1 MELKFIQKI
10 EIVNNIYSENKL
22 LSYGLIRFHVQICWL
37 YRFVREGLGLCRLF
51 LEKPWL
57 YNTIELIKITL
68 YSIIGH
74 WKKINLLIP
83 FTIFFYIFSL
93 YLCVCVFAFCGF
105 ISGGF
110 FCVFSFLVF
119 WSIVG
124 LIRLKLSMPILWFMT
139 FLWIFFDPFWC
150 NNRINPRQN
159 RDTSIDLLQKVRLIN
174 QAQSPK

>member
-37 YRFVREGLGLCRLF
+37 YRFVREVLGLCRLF

-68 YSIIGH
+68 NSIIGH

-83 FTIFFYIFSL
+83 FTIFFFIFSL
-93 YLCVCVFAFCGF
+93 FICVCVFLLFVVLLV
-105 ISGGF
+105 GGV
-110 FCVFSFLVF
+110 FCVFSF
-119 WSIVG
+119 VG
-124 LIRLKLSMPILWFMT
+124 ILINSWVNSFKTVNANTLIHDFSMD
-139 FLWIFFDPFWC
+139 FLWPF
-150 NNRINPRQN
+150 
-159 RDTSIDLLQKVRLIN
+159 LM
-174 QAQSPK
+174 

>member
-37 YRFVREGLGLCRLF
+37 YRFVREVLGLCRLF

-93 YLCVCVFAFCGF
+93 YLCVCVCLLFVVLLVGVFL
-105 ISGGF
+105 
-110 FCVFSFLVF
+110 CVFSF
-119 WSIVG
+119 VG
-124 LIRLKLSMPILWFMT
+124 ILINSWVNSFKTVNANTLIHDFSMD
-139 FLWIFFDPFWC
+139 FLWPF
-150 NNRINPRQN
+150 
-159 RDTSIDLLQKVRLIN
+159 LM
-174 QAQSPK
+174 